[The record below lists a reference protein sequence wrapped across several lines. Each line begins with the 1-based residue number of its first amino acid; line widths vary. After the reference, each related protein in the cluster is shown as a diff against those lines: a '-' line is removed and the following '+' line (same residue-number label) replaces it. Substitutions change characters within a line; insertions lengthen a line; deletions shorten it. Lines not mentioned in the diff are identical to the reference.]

1 MDLNWIEDFLA
12 LYKCGNFRVAA
23 GQRFVSQPAFSR
35 RIKSL
40 ETWLGTKLIDRS
52 SQPVQLTDAGE
63 RFKPVAQEIVRL
75 AYLSRYDVQA
85 GIREEEEKIR
95 FSTLSTLA
103 QFFIPAWLKNLQ
115 PDIESELFSVRTNFA
130 DVGEYLCGLDEGE
143 VEFFICYEDPSE
155 MLLYD
160 MKRYTSLHLGIE
172 TLVPVVSP
180 DSKGKP
186 RWWLPTSPQGVIP
199 YLQTKYTP
207 SLRPIKHHLDERY
220 GDLEFLTVYEAT
232 IATALSQMA
241 REGYGVAWVPLSIV
255 ANDLENGRLV
265 RAGDENDNIEL
276 HIKIY
281 RNANIIAPHAEKFW
295 QVLLHR
301 DSASID
307 RI

>member
-1 MDLNWIEDFLA
+1 MDLNWVEDFLV
-12 LYKCGNFRVAA
+12 LCKCGNFRITSE
-23 GQRFVSQPAFSR
+23 QRFVSQPTLSR

-40 ETWLGTKLIDRS
+40 EAWLGTKLVDRS

-63 RFKPVAQEIVRL
+63 RFKPIAQEIVRL
-75 AYLSRYDVQA
+75 AYLSRQNIQA
-85 GIREEEEKIR
+85 RIREEEEKIR

-103 QFFIPAWLKNLQ
+103 QYFLPAWLKNLQ
-115 PDIESELFSVRTNFA
+115 PDIEPELFSVRTDFA
-130 DVGEYLCGLDEGE
+130 DVAAYLSGLEEGE

-155 MLLYD
+155 IRLYD
-160 MKRYTSLHLGIE
+160 MKKYTSLLLGIE

-180 DSKGKP
+180 DSEGKP
-186 RWWLPTSPQGVIP
+186 RWWLPSRPQGVIP
-199 YLQTKYTP
+199 YLQTKFTP
-207 SLRPIKHHLDERY
+207 SLWPVKRHLDERY

-255 ANDLENGRLV
+255 TSELESGLLV
-265 RAGDENDNIEL
+265 RAGDEDDNVEL

-281 RNANIIAPHAEKFW
+281 RNANFIAPHAEKFW

-301 DSASID
+301 DSSSID
-307 RI
+307 RF